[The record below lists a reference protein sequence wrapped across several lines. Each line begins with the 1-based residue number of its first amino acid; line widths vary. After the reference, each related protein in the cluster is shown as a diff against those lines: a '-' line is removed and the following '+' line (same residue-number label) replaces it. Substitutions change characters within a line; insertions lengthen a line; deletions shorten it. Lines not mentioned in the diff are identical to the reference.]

1 MTHPKTHF
9 HASEIRRCSDDS
21 GFIHPALMFA
31 LGVGVLLV
39 AFLLFRSWN
48 SVESSLALDEG
59 STPLKTVSSQS
70 PQAGTSTT
78 PGVPS
83 SASTQSSV
91 TVTSS
96 SSFSSN
102 PPVIREEPK
111 QTVQPPQ
118 PEEVFEVVEPAPTPV
133 PVTVP
138 AIYAQPAAR
147 SLLTEDQ
154 RKLLDQATAD
164 FNARIQSSGM
174 SPYAPGYSD
183 LWKQSAQQAD
193 DIFRQ
198 QYGEDALQALKGG
211 PPAPTPEPTPLSPQ
225 DDAFRARY
233 GEDALEMRVLQREGR
248 LIRVSQ

>member
-1 MTHPKTHF
+1 M
-9 HASEIRRCSDDS
+9 I
-21 GFIHPALMFA
+21 A

-59 STPLKTVSSQS
+59 STPPKVISSQGA
-70 PQAGTSTT
+70 QARTSTT

-83 SASTQSSV
+83 SVSTQSLL
-91 TVTSS
+91 TVTPS
-96 SSFSSN
+96 SSFSSSSSIA
-102 PPVIREEPK
+102 PVVRDEPK
-111 QTVQPPQ
+111 QTVQPQQ

-174 SPYAPGYSD
+174 SPYAPGYAD